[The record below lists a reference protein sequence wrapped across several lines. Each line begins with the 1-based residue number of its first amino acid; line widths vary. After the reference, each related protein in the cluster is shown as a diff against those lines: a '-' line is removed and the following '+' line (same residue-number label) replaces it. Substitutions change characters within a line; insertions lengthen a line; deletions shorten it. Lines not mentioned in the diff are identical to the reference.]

1 VPPLSLFKENKT
13 AIVAS
18 MTQPELLEIVACGET
33 SRVQFKETLDNN
45 DSIAAEI
52 IALANTKGGMILFG
66 IQDKTGAVKG
76 LTYQQIQEIGNKVAS
91 IATELIK
98 PQVFI
103 TTDVVP
109 LHCDENVQHVLVV
122 MVDEGIAKP
131 YKDRFGV
138 IWVKQ
143 GGDKRRLTDNNQQ
156 LRLFQQSGLVYVD
169 EMIVPDTSFA
179 DVYKD
184 KVQEYLEKMQDDS
197 IDLEEIDEQLCK
209 NLNILKGAFLT
220 LGGLLFFGKRPQKT
234 RPAFCVKAVSFIGND
249 ISSVDYRESRD
260 ITGTIPVMYQESL
273 AFFDRHLFRT
283 QQGQDFNSTGI
294 LEISEVALQELMQN
308 ALTHRDYT
316 KNAPIRIFIFDNRIE
331 IISPGCLPNSLTI
344 ENIKLGNAVIRNNLI
359 VSYASKLMR
368 YRGIGSGI
376 ARALKRQPD
385 IIFQDDR
392 EGEQFKV
399 TIPRPP
405 RP

>member
-1 VPPLSLFKENKT
+1 
-13 AIVAS
+13 
-18 MTQPELLEIVACGET
+18 MTQSELVELVACGET

-45 DSIAAEI
+45 DSIAAEM

-66 IQDKTGAVKG
+66 IQDKTGEIKG
-76 LTYQQIQEIGNKVAS
+76 LSYQEIQEIGSKVAS
-91 IATELIK
+91 IATELVK
-98 PQVFI
+98 PQIFV
-103 TTDVVP
+103 TTDVVS
-109 LHCDENVQHVLVV
+109 LHRDENVRHVLVV

-156 LRLFQQSGLVYVD
+156 LRLFQQSGSVYVD
-169 EMIVPDTSFA
+169 EMIVPDTSYA
-179 DVYKD
+179 DVYKE

-197 IDLEEIDEQLCK
+197 IELEEIHEQLCR
-209 NLNILKGAFLT
+209 NLNILKGNNLT
-220 LGGLLFFGKRPQKT
+220 LGGLLFFGKRPQKV

-249 ISSVDYRESRD
+249 ISSVEYRESRD
-260 ITGTIPVMYQESL
+260 ITGTIPAMYQESL

-294 LEISEVALQELMQN
+294 LEISEIALQELMQN
-308 ALTHRDYT
+308 AFTHRDYT
-316 KNAPIRIFIFDNRIE
+316 KNSPIRIFIFDNRIE

-385 IIFQDDR
+385 IVFQDDR
-392 EGEQFKV
+392 EGEQFRV
-399 TIPRPP
+399 TIPRPS

>member
-1 VPPLSLFKENKT
+1 
-13 AIVAS
+13 
-18 MTQPELLEIVACGET
+18 M
-33 SRVQFKETLDNN
+33 
-45 DSIAAEI
+45 
-52 IALANTKGGMILFG
+52 
-66 IQDKTGAVKG
+66 
-76 LTYQQIQEIGNKVAS
+76 
-91 IATELIK
+91 
-98 PQVFI
+98 
-103 TTDVVP
+103 
-109 LHCDENVQHVLVV
+109 
-122 MVDEGIAKP
+122 
-131 YKDRFGV
+131 
-138 IWVKQ
+138 
-143 GGDKRRLTDNNQQ
+143 
-156 LRLFQQSGLVYVD
+156 VYVD

-209 NLNILKGAFLT
+209 NLNILKGASLT

>member
-1 VPPLSLFKENKT
+1 
-13 AIVAS
+13 
-18 MTQPELLEIVACGET
+18 MTQSELTEIVACGET

-45 DSIAAEI
+45 DSIAAEM

-66 IQDKTGAVKG
+66 IQDKTGEIKG
-76 LTYQQIQEIGNKVAS
+76 LSYQEIQEIGSKVAS
-91 IATELIK
+91 IATELVK
-98 PQVFI
+98 PQIFV
-103 TTDVVP
+103 TTDVVS
-109 LHCDENVQHVLVV
+109 LHRDENVRHVLVV

-179 DVYKD
+179 DVYKE

-197 IDLEEIDEQLCK
+197 VELEEIHEQLCR
-209 NLNILKGAFLT
+209 NLNILKGNNLT
-220 LGGLLFFGKRPQKT
+220 LGGLLFFGKRPQKV

-249 ISSVDYRESRD
+249 ISSVEYRESRD
-260 ITGTIPVMYQESL
+260 IIGTIPAMYQESL

-294 LEISEVALQELMQN
+294 LEISEIALQELMQN

-359 VSYASKLMR
+359 VSYSSKLMR

-385 IIFQDDR
+385 IVFQDDR
-392 EGEQFKV
+392 EGEQFRV

>member
-1 VPPLSLFKENKT
+1 
-13 AIVAS
+13 
-18 MTQPELLEIVACGET
+18 MTQSELTEIVACGET

-45 DSIAAEI
+45 DSIAAEM

-66 IQDKTGAVKG
+66 IQDKTGEIKG
-76 LTYQQIQEIGNKVAS
+76 LSYQEIQEIGSKVAS
-91 IATELIK
+91 IATELVK
-98 PQVFI
+98 PQIFV
-103 TTDVVP
+103 TTDVVS
-109 LHCDENVQHVLVV
+109 LHRDENVRHVLVV

-179 DVYKD
+179 DVYKE

-197 IDLEEIDEQLCK
+197 VELEEIHEQLCR
-209 NLNILKGAFLT
+209 NLNILKGNNLT
-220 LGGLLFFGKRPQKT
+220 LGGLLFFGKRPQKV

-249 ISSVDYRESRD
+249 ISSVEYRESRD
-260 ITGTIPVMYQESL
+260 IIGTIPAMYQESL

-283 QQGQDFNSTGI
+283 QQRQDFNSTGI
-294 LEISEVALQELMQN
+294 LEISEIALQELMQN

-385 IIFQDDR
+385 IVFQDDR
-392 EGEQFKV
+392 EGEQFRV

>member
-1 VPPLSLFKENKT
+1 
-13 AIVAS
+13 
-18 MTQPELLEIVACGET
+18 MTQSELVEIVACGET

-45 DSIAAEI
+45 DSIAAEM

-66 IQDKTGAVKG
+66 IQDKTGEIKG
-76 LTYQQIQEIGNKVAS
+76 LSYQEIQEIGSKVAS
-91 IATELIK
+91 IATELVK
-98 PQVFI
+98 PQIFV
-103 TTDVVP
+103 TTDVVS
-109 LHCDENVQHVLVV
+109 LHRDENVRHVLVV

-169 EMIVPDTSFA
+169 EMIVPDTSYA
-179 DVYKD
+179 DVYKE

-197 IDLEEIDEQLCK
+197 IELEEIHEQLCR
-209 NLNILKGAFLT
+209 NLNILKGNNLT
-220 LGGLLFFGKRPQKT
+220 LGGLLFFGKRPQKV

-249 ISSVDYRESRD
+249 ISSVEYRESRD
-260 ITGTIPVMYQESL
+260 ITGTIPAMYQESL

-294 LEISEVALQELMQN
+294 LEISEIALQELMQN
-308 ALTHRDYT
+308 AFTHRDYT
-316 KNAPIRIFIFDNRIE
+316 KNSPIRIFIFDNRIE

-385 IIFQDDR
+385 IVFQDDK
-392 EGEQFKV
+392 EGEQFRV
-399 TIPRPP
+399 TIPRPS

>member
-1 VPPLSLFKENKT
+1 
-13 AIVAS
+13 
-18 MTQPELLEIVACGET
+18 MTQSELTEIVACGET

-45 DSIAAEI
+45 DSIAAEM

-122 MVDEGIAKP
+122 MVDEGVAKP
-131 YKDRFGV
+131 YKDRFGA

-197 IDLEEIDEQLCK
+197 VELEEIHEQLCR
-209 NLNILKGAFLT
+209 NLNILKGNNLT
-220 LGGLLFFGKRPQKT
+220 LGGLLFFGKRPQKV

-249 ISSVDYRESRD
+249 ISSVEYRESRD
-260 ITGTIPVMYQESL
+260 ITGTIPAMYQESL

-294 LEISEVALQELMQN
+294 LEISEIALQELMQN
-308 ALTHRDYT
+308 AFTHRDYT
-316 KNAPIRIFIFDNRIE
+316 KNAPIRIFIFENRIE
-331 IISPGCLPNSLTI
+331 IVSPGCLPNSLTI

-385 IIFQDDR
+385 IVFQDDR
-392 EGEQFKV
+392 EGEQFRV

>member
-1 VPPLSLFKENKT
+1 
-13 AIVAS
+13 

-209 NLNILKGAFLT
+209 NLNILKGASLT

-294 LEISEVALQELMQN
+294 LEISEVALHELMQN

>member
-1 VPPLSLFKENKT
+1 
-13 AIVAS
+13 
-18 MTQPELLEIVACGET
+18 MTQSELTEIVACGET

-45 DSIAAEI
+45 DSIAAEM

-66 IQDKTGAVKG
+66 IQDKTGEIKG
-76 LTYQQIQEIGNKVAS
+76 LSYQEIQEIGSKVAS
-91 IATELIK
+91 IATELVK
-98 PQVFI
+98 PQIFV
-103 TTDVVP
+103 TTDVVS
-109 LHCDENVQHVLVV
+109 LHRDENVRHVLVV

-179 DVYKD
+179 DVYKE

-197 IDLEEIDEQLCK
+197 VELEEIHEQLCR
-209 NLNILKGAFLT
+209 NLNILKGNNLT
-220 LGGLLFFGKRPQKT
+220 LGGLLFFGKRPQKV

-249 ISSVDYRESRD
+249 ISSVEYRESRD
-260 ITGTIPVMYQESL
+260 IIGTIPAMYQESL

-283 QQGQDFNSTGI
+283 QQRQDFNSTGI
-294 LEISEVALQELMQN
+294 LEISEIALQELMQN

-331 IISPGCLPNSLTI
+331 IVSPGCLPNSLTI

-385 IIFQDDR
+385 IVFQDDR
-392 EGEQFKV
+392 EGEQFRV

>member
-1 VPPLSLFKENKT
+1 
-13 AIVAS
+13 
-18 MTQPELLEIVACGET
+18 MTQSELVEIVACGET

-45 DSIAAEI
+45 DSIAAEM

-66 IQDKTGAVKG
+66 IQDKTGEIKG
-76 LTYQQIQEIGNKVAS
+76 LSYQEIQEIGSKVAS
-91 IATELIK
+91 IATELVK
-98 PQVFI
+98 PQIFV
-103 TTDVVP
+103 TTDVVS
-109 LHCDENVQHVLVV
+109 LHRDENVRHVLVV

-169 EMIVPDTSFA
+169 EMIVPDTSYA
-179 DVYKD
+179 DVYKE

-197 IDLEEIDEQLCK
+197 IELEEIHEQLCR
-209 NLNILKGAFLT
+209 NLNILKGNNLT
-220 LGGLLFFGKRPQKT
+220 LGGLLFFGKRPQKV

-249 ISSVDYRESRD
+249 ISSVEYRESRD
-260 ITGTIPVMYQESL
+260 ITGTIPAMYQESL

-294 LEISEVALQELMQN
+294 LEISEIALQELMQN
-308 ALTHRDYT
+308 AFTHRDYT

-331 IISPGCLPNSLTI
+331 IVSPGCLPNSLTI

-385 IIFQDDR
+385 IVFQDDR
-392 EGEQFKV
+392 EGEQFRV
-399 TIPRPP
+399 TIPRPS

>member
-1 VPPLSLFKENKT
+1 
-13 AIVAS
+13 
-18 MTQPELLEIVACGET
+18 MTQSELTEIVACGET

-45 DSIAAEI
+45 DSIAAEM

-66 IQDKTGAVKG
+66 IQDKTGEIKG
-76 LTYQQIQEIGNKVAS
+76 LSYQEIQEIGSKVAS
-91 IATELIK
+91 IATELVK
-98 PQVFI
+98 PQIFI
-103 TTDVVP
+103 TTDVVS
-109 LHCDENVQHVLVV
+109 LHRDENVRHVLVV

-179 DVYKD
+179 DVYKE

-197 IDLEEIDEQLCK
+197 VELEEIHEQLCR
-209 NLNILKGAFLT
+209 NLNILKGNNLT
-220 LGGLLFFGKRPQKT
+220 LGGLLFFGKRPQKV

-249 ISSVDYRESRD
+249 ISSVEYRESRD
-260 ITGTIPVMYQESL
+260 IIGTIPAMYQESL

-294 LEISEVALQELMQN
+294 LEISEIALQELMQN
-308 ALTHRDYT
+308 AFTHRDYT
-316 KNAPIRIFIFDNRIE
+316 KNSPIRIFIFDNRIE

-385 IIFQDDR
+385 IVFQDDR
-392 EGEQFKV
+392 EGEQFRV
-399 TIPRPP
+399 TIPRPS

>member
-1 VPPLSLFKENKT
+1 
-13 AIVAS
+13 
-18 MTQPELLEIVACGET
+18 MTQSELTEIVACGET

-45 DSIAAEI
+45 DSIAAEM

-66 IQDKTGAVKG
+66 IQDKTGAIKG
-76 LTYQQIQEIGNKVAS
+76 LSYQEIQEIGSKVAS
-91 IATELIK
+91 IATELVK
-98 PQVFI
+98 PQIFI
-103 TTDVVP
+103 ATDVVS
-109 LHCDENVQHVLVV
+109 LHCDENVRHILVV

-131 YKDRFGV
+131 YKDRLGV

-169 EMIVPDTSFA
+169 EMIVPDTSYA

-197 IDLEEIDEQLCK
+197 IELDEIHEQLCR
-209 NLNILKGAFLT
+209 NLNILKGNNLT
-220 LGGLLFFGKRPQKT
+220 LGGLLFFGKRPQKA

-249 ISSVDYRESRD
+249 ISSVEYRESRD
-260 ITGTIPVMYQESL
+260 IIGTIPAMYQESL

-294 LEISEVALQELMQN
+294 LEISEIALQELMQN
-308 ALTHRDYT
+308 AFTHRDYT

-331 IISPGCLPNSLTI
+331 IVSPGCLPNSLTI

-385 IIFQDDR
+385 IVFQDDR
-392 EGEQFKV
+392 EGEQFRV

>member
-1 VPPLSLFKENKT
+1 
-13 AIVAS
+13 
-18 MTQPELLEIVACGET
+18 M
-33 SRVQFKETLDNN
+33 
-45 DSIAAEI
+45 
-52 IALANTKGGMILFG
+52 
-66 IQDKTGAVKG
+66 
-76 LTYQQIQEIGNKVAS
+76 
-91 IATELIK
+91 
-98 PQVFI
+98 
-103 TTDVVP
+103 
-109 LHCDENVQHVLVV
+109 
-122 MVDEGIAKP
+122 
-131 YKDRFGV
+131 
-138 IWVKQ
+138 
-143 GGDKRRLTDNNQQ
+143 
-156 LRLFQQSGLVYVD
+156 YVD

-179 DVYKD
+179 DVYKE

-197 IDLEEIDEQLCK
+197 VELEEIHEQLCR
-209 NLNILKGAFLT
+209 NLNILKGNNLT

-331 IISPGCLPNSLTI
+331 IISPGSLPNSLTI

-399 TIPRPP
+399 IIPRPP

>member
-1 VPPLSLFKENKT
+1 
-13 AIVAS
+13 
-18 MTQPELLEIVACGET
+18 MTQSELVEIVACGET

-45 DSIAAEI
+45 DSIAAEM

-66 IQDKTGAVKG
+66 IQDKTGEIKG
-76 LTYQQIQEIGNKVAS
+76 LSYQEIQEIGSKVAS
-91 IATELIK
+91 IATELVK
-98 PQVFI
+98 PQIFI
-103 TTDVVP
+103 ATDVVS
-109 LHCDENVQHVLVV
+109 LHRDENVRHVLVV

-169 EMIVPDTSFA
+169 EMIVPDTSYA

-197 IDLEEIDEQLCK
+197 IELEEIHEQLCR
-209 NLNILKGAFLT
+209 NLNILKGNNLT
-220 LGGLLFFGKRPQKT
+220 LGGLLFFGKRPQKV

-249 ISSVDYRESRD
+249 ISSVEYRESRD
-260 ITGTIPVMYQESL
+260 ITGTIPAMYQESL

-294 LEISEVALQELMQN
+294 LEISEIALQELMQN
-308 ALTHRDYT
+308 AFTHRDYT

-385 IIFQDDR
+385 IVFQDDR
-392 EGEQFKV
+392 EGEQFRV

>member
-1 VPPLSLFKENKT
+1 
-13 AIVAS
+13 
-18 MTQPELLEIVACGET
+18 MTQSELTEIVACGET

-45 DSIAAEI
+45 DSIAAEM

-66 IQDKTGAVKG
+66 IQDKTGEIKG
-76 LTYQQIQEIGNKVAS
+76 LSYQEIQEIGSKVAS
-91 IATELIK
+91 IATELVK
-98 PQVFI
+98 PQIFV
-103 TTDVVP
+103 TTDVVS
-109 LHCDENVQHVLVV
+109 LHRDENVRHVLVV

-179 DVYKD
+179 DVYKE

-197 IDLEEIDEQLCK
+197 VELEEIHEQLCR
-209 NLNILKGAFLT
+209 NLNILKGNNLT
-220 LGGLLFFGKRPQKT
+220 LGGLLFFGKRPQKV

-249 ISSVDYRESRD
+249 ISSVEYRESRD
-260 ITGTIPVMYQESL
+260 IIGTIPAMYQESL

-294 LEISEVALQELMQN
+294 LEISEIALQELMQN

-359 VSYASKLMR
+359 VSYDSKLMR

-392 EGEQFKV
+392 EGEQLKV

>member
-1 VPPLSLFKENKT
+1 
-13 AIVAS
+13 
-18 MTQPELLEIVACGET
+18 MTQSELTEIVACGET

-45 DSIAAEI
+45 DSIAAEM

-66 IQDKTGAVKG
+66 IQDKTGEIKG
-76 LTYQQIQEIGNKVAS
+76 LSYQEIQEIGSKVAS
-91 IATELIK
+91 IATELVK
-98 PQVFI
+98 PQIFV
-103 TTDVVP
+103 TTDVVS
-109 LHCDENVQHVLVV
+109 LHRDENVRHVLVV

-179 DVYKD
+179 DVYKE

-197 IDLEEIDEQLCK
+197 VELEEIHEQLCR
-209 NLNILKGAFLT
+209 NLNILKGNNLT
-220 LGGLLFFGKRPQKT
+220 LGGLLFFGKRPQKV

-249 ISSVDYRESRD
+249 ISSVEYRESRD
-260 ITGTIPVMYQESL
+260 IIGTIPAMYQESL

-294 LEISEVALQELMQN
+294 LEISEIALQELMQN

-385 IIFQDDR
+385 IVFQDDR
-392 EGEQFKV
+392 EGEQFRV

>member
-1 VPPLSLFKENKT
+1 
-13 AIVAS
+13 
-18 MTQPELLEIVACGET
+18 M
-33 SRVQFKETLDNN
+33 
-45 DSIAAEI
+45 
-52 IALANTKGGMILFG
+52 
-66 IQDKTGAVKG
+66 
-76 LTYQQIQEIGNKVAS
+76 
-91 IATELIK
+91 
-98 PQVFI
+98 
-103 TTDVVP
+103 
-109 LHCDENVQHVLVV
+109 
-122 MVDEGIAKP
+122 
-131 YKDRFGV
+131 
-138 IWVKQ
+138 
-143 GGDKRRLTDNNQQ
+143 
-156 LRLFQQSGLVYVD
+156 YVD

-179 DVYKD
+179 DVYKE

-197 IDLEEIDEQLCK
+197 VELEEIHEQLCR
-209 NLNILKGAFLT
+209 NLNILKGNNLT
-220 LGGLLFFGKRPQKT
+220 LGGLLFFGKRPQKV

-249 ISSVDYRESRD
+249 ISSVEYRESRD
-260 ITGTIPVMYQESL
+260 IIGTIPAMYQESL

-294 LEISEVALQELMQN
+294 LEISEIALQELMQN

-316 KNAPIRIFIFDNRIE
+316 KNAPIRIFIFENRIE
-331 IISPGCLPNSLTI
+331 IVSPGCLPNSLTI

-385 IIFQDDR
+385 IVFQDDR
-392 EGEQFKV
+392 EGEQFRV